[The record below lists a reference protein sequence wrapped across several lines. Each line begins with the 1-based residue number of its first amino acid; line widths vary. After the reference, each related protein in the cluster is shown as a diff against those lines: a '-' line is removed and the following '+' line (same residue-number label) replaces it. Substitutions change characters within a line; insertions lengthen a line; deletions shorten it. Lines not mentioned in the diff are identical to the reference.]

1 MAEAF
6 ISTEVT
12 STPNPM
18 VAIAKATLG
27 ATIFAMVA
35 FSSAKVQA
43 CEKHVNGHQNGSDTH
58 QEVQSGGEQR

>member
-1 MAEAF
+1 
-6 ISTEVT
+6 
-12 STPNPM
+12 M

-27 ATIFAMVA
+27 AIIFAMVA
-35 FSSAKVQA
+35 FSSAHVQA